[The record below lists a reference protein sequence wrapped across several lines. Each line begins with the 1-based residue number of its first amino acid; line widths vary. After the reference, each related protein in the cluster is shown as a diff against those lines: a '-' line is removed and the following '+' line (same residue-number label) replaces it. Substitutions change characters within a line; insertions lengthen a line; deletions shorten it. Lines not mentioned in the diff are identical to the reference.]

1 MNSFQSTKEIGGM
14 TENLAAEYLKNKK
27 YKILEKNFR
36 CRFGEIDIVAQKNKI
51 LVFVEVK
58 SRLADKINSN
68 YSPFDNITSAKKQK
82 LIKLGQYYLKNKK
95 MPSDTSW
102 QIDAIAVEINPHTF
116 LKIPREGA
124 AEIKNN
130 EQFKITHLEQA
141 IY

>member
-1 MNSFQSTKEIGGM
+1 MNSFQNTKEIGAL

-58 SRLADKINSN
+58 SRTNFDNR
-68 YSPFDNITSAKKQK
+68 YSPLDNITQAKKQK
-82 LIKLGQYYLKNKK
+82 LIKLGQYYLKNKRI
-95 MPSDTSW
+95 PSDSSW
-102 QIDAIAVEINPHTF
+102 QIDVIAVE
-116 LKIPREGA
+116 L
-124 AEIKNN
+124 KNN
-130 EQFKITHLEQA
+130 EQFKITHFEQA